1 MWQNILYFK
10 TSILEF
16 FKRTYEIA
24 DKYQISRDSIILD
37 PGIGFRKGID
47 ENLEV
52 LSRLQE
58 LREMGRL
65 LLGTS
70 RKRFIGT
77 ILGEL
82 PPQERV
88 EGTVATTVL
97 GIEKGIDIVRVHD
110 VLSNKRAAMV
120 ADRIV
125 RK

>member
-1 MWQNILYFK
+1 
-10 TSILEF
+10 
-16 FKRTYEIA
+16 
-24 DKYQISRDSIILD
+24 
-37 PGIGFRKGID
+37 
-47 ENLEV
+47 
-52 LSRLQE
+52 
-58 LREMGRL
+58 MGRL